1 MAKTMISCPNCR
13 QSITA
18 ELEQLFDVGVDPSAK
33 QRFLSGAINIIQCP
47 FCRFQGI
54 YPTPLVYHDPDK
66 ELLITFIPTEISLP
80 RNEQER
86 ITGSLINQVVKNLPM
101 EKRKGY
107 LFNPQ
112 AALTLQGMVE
122 RVLEADGITRE
133 MMQAQQDR
141 LGLIQRLLNLS
152 SDETRAETARQ
163 EEALIDA
170 SFFALLRRVMEAA
183 VMNGDRQAA
192 EELDK
197 VQKVVLENTTFGHTL
212 QEQAKEVE
220 AAVRDLR
227 EVGQELTR
235 EKLLDLAVKAPSDI
249 YLRTLVNM
257 ARPGMDYQF
266 FTLLSERID
275 KSRSDGRAR
284 LVEIREKLLDW
295 TREVDEQLAAH
306 AQQVHELFEE
316 ILKEPDITQAM
327 QATLPAV
334 DEFFLQELNTQLQK
348 ARQDA
353 DLDRLSKLQQM
364 MTVIQEASKAN
375 PEIQFIEELLDV
387 PEGPDQRDTWHKMF
401 EENTDLVTPE
411 FLSTMANINS
421 QVQEG
426 ADEELAGR
434 MRELNRA
441 ALRYSMQRNLKAE

>member
-1 MAKTMISCPNCR
+1 M
-13 QSITA
+13 
-18 ELEQLFDVGVDPSAK
+18 
-33 QRFLSGAINIIQCP
+33 
-47 FCRFQGI
+47 
-54 YPTPLVYHDPDK
+54 
-66 ELLITFIPTEISLP
+66 
-80 RNEQER
+80 
-86 ITGSLINQVVKNLPM
+86 
-101 EKRKGY
+101 
-107 LFNPQ
+107 
-112 AALTLQGMVE
+112 
-122 RVLEADGITRE
+122 
-133 MMQAQQDR
+133 
-141 LGLIQRLLNLS
+141 
-152 SDETRAETARQ
+152 
-163 EEALIDA
+163 
-170 SFFALLRRVMEAA
+170 
-183 VMNGDRQAA
+183 
-192 EELDK
+192 
-197 VQKVVLENTTFGHTL
+197 
-212 QEQAKEVE
+212 
-220 AAVRDLR
+220 
-227 EVGQELTR
+227 
-235 EKLLDLAVKAPSDI
+235 
-249 YLRTLVNM
+249 
-257 ARPGMDYQF
+257 
-266 FTLLSERID
+266 
-275 KSRSDGRAR
+275 
-284 LVEIREKLLDW
+284 EIREKLLDW

-387 PEGPDQRDTWHKMF
+387 PEGPDQRDTWRRMF

>member
-1 MAKTMISCPNCR
+1 
-13 QSITA
+13 
-18 ELEQLFDVGVDPSAK
+18 
-33 QRFLSGAINIIQCP
+33 
-47 FCRFQGI
+47 
-54 YPTPLVYHDPDK
+54 
-66 ELLITFIPTEISLP
+66 
-80 RNEQER
+80 
-86 ITGSLINQVVKNLPM
+86 
-101 EKRKGY
+101 
-107 LFNPQ
+107 
-112 AALTLQGMVE
+112 MVE

-163 EEALIDA
+163 EDGLIDA

-275 KSRSDGRAR
+275 KSRSDGRTR

-387 PEGPDQRDTWHKMF
+387 PEGPDQRDTWRKMF

-434 MRELNRA
+434 MRG
-441 ALRYSMQRNLKAE
+441 